1 MTRINQSNYGN
12 TPFEKLIGH
21 NKDILDKWNELEI
34 ALFQNTSLDNNLL
47 EQVRRGLA
55 FENECEYCMT
65 KAGNVD
71 KNIDEK
77 TKIAV
82 AFAQFFAIDHRSIN
96 DEHFNL
102 LKNEFTENEIS
113 ELCSFIAFITSCQ
126 KLGKIYNLKTI

>member
-1 MTRINQSNYGN
+1 
-12 TPFEKLIGH
+12 
-21 NKDILDKWNELEI
+21 
-34 ALFQNTSLDNNLL
+34 
-47 EQVRRGLA
+47 
-55 FENECEYCMT
+55 MT

-82 AFAQFFAIDHRSIN
+82 AFAQFFTIDHKSIN

-102 LKNEFTENEIS
+102 LKNEFSENEIS

-126 KLGKIYNLKTI
+126 KLGKIYNLSR